1 MIDDK
6 RLAAYVKSANT
17 DLTYVA
23 RCAEEAERIVAEALR
38 GPDNNER
45 SIPPDLRDRA
55 ALEVGAELWARRG
68 LKNGVA
74 TFGAGDDGLTPVH
87 VPRDPMHLARAIL
100 APFLGGPFA

>member
-1 MIDDK
+1 MRFFQSTPMAIAAVDK
-6 RLAAYVKSANT
+6 NGRISRSNSLFARLFPAATQDAGN
-17 DLTYVA
+17 
-23 RCAEEAERIVAEALR
+23 
-38 GPDNNER
+38 R
-45 SIPPDLRDRA
+45 SILAVVSDRDRA